1 MHNKLLLLFII
12 LFSGILSGCQPVTVQ
27 RNDGA
32 SPLPVTVRVDDVGYW
47 LEEWQRIVALPED
60 QLHLTLQTREN
71 EFAAAGN
78 NRTRL
83 RLALLLAAGP
93 APVRDQ
99 ARALN
104 LLKNKEIVGADDST
118 KALAALLEQMIAE
131 QQWSSD
137 KITEVRARL
146 KETEARVGELERQ
159 LQELK
164 DIEQTIQQRN

>member
-1 MHNKLLLLFII
+1 MCNRLLLII
-12 LFSGILSGCQPVTVQ
+12 NILLVGILSGCQPVTLQ
-27 RNDGA
+27 HNDDD

-47 LEEWQRIVALPED
+47 LEEWQRILALPED
-60 QLHLTLQTREN
+60 QLRLTLETREK
-71 EFAAAGN
+71 EFASTESV
-78 NRTRL
+78 RTRL
-83 RLALLLAAGP
+83 RLALVLAAGP

-104 LLKNKEIVGADDST
+104 LLKELDIVDCDESA

-137 KITEVRARL
+137 KITEVRTRL
-146 KETEARVGELERQ
+146 KETEARLGELERQ